1 MKGDIGGSEAVRGV
15 VGRRGDG
22 SGHEPGA
29 GIWLPTPIEANNHVI
44 INYIYLFSKKLCS
57 YRNVQNTVGIAESIL
72 GVGYRAFALYPSP
85 YIKND

>member
-29 GIWLPTPIEANNHVI
+29 GMWLPTPIEANNHVI
-44 INYIYLFSKKLCS
+44 VIINYNIYSLKS
-57 YRNVQNTVGIAESIL
+57 YVLTKMFRIL
-72 GVGYRAFALYPSP
+72 LE
-85 YIKND
+85 